1 MSNKTHNNIISLL
14 SFIVTIG
21 FVVLKILKLTDS
33 SWWMIVVPWVL
44 SIFFREP
51 NDDDDDNDDYSNN
64 NLKMA

>member
-33 SWWMIVVPWVL
+33 SWWMIAVPWAL

-51 NDDDDDNDDYSNN
+51 NDDDDNYSNN